1 MTNNKYYI
9 EGLPAELSKQEIQD
23 DLILLKKIVTEIQK
37 KSQVKEIALT
47 ISNKKSSTV
56 NTKQKES
63 ERSNDDLSTEKRA
76 EQYKAQPPLFS
87 LEQLIVPETVR
98 ENILS
103 AIETLKVKDK
113 VFKEWNLQTIEPFP
127 RTALNFY
134 GKPGTGKTLAAQGI
148 AKELD
153 KPIIVASYAQIE
165 SKFHGDGPKNVEAL
179 FYAAQR
185 DNAVL
190 FIDEADSLLSKRL
203 TDVNQGSERAAN
215 SMTSQLLICL
225 EKFEGVVIFA
235 TNLVENYDRAFET
248 RIRHI
253 EFPLPDENAR
263 KHIWQKHFP
272 VELPLKD
279 VSVNNLA
286 KVDDVCGRD
295 IKNAV
300 IDTAVRAARKSQDYI
315 EEQEFIDAINRI
327 KSERTST
334 KGIGKP
340 LTQEEK
346 TKVEE
351 QIKKA
356 LANKENLSNSDN
368 NQNNHHEESS

>member
-1 MTNNKYYI
+1 MTN
-9 EGLPAELSKQEIQD
+9 KQLFIQGISDEINPSVAAVCRSR
-23 DLILLKKIVTEIQK
+23 LLKAVNELVEKSNLEEVTI
-37 KSQVKEIALT
+37 I
-47 ISNKKSSTV
+47 ISNRTNQKAAEKSS
-56 NTKQKES
+56 ES
-63 ERSNDDLSTEKRA
+63 TNDDVSTEKRA

-87 LEQLIVPETVR
+87 LDQLIVPETVK

-148 AKELD
+148 AQELG
-153 KPIIVASYAQIE
+153 KQIIVASYAQIE

-179 FYAAQR
+179 FCAAQR
-185 DNAVL
+185 DNAIL

-235 TNLVENYDRAFET
+235 TNLVENYDTAFET

-253 EFPLPDENAR
+253 EFPLPDKNAR
-263 KHIWQKHFP
+263 EYIWQKHLP
-272 VELPLKD
+272 AELPLKD
-279 VSVNNLA
+279 VSFKNLA
-286 KVDDVCGRD
+286 KVDDICGRD

-300 IDTAVRAARKSQDYI
+300 IDTAVRAARKNQDSI
-315 EEQEFIDAINRI
+315 EEHELIDAINRI

-334 KGIGKP
+334 KSVGKP
-340 LTQEEK
+340 LTEEEK

-351 QIKKA
+351 QIKNA
-356 LANKENLSNSDN
+356 LLHKDNSSNG
-368 NQNNHHEESS
+368 NNHRHEEQS

>member
-1 MTNNKYYI
+1 MINNKYYI
-9 EGLPAELSKQEIQD
+9 EGLPDELSKQEIQD
-23 DLILLKKIVTEIQK
+23 DLILLKQIVTEIQK
-37 KSQVKEIALT
+37 KSKSKEIALT
-47 ISNKKSSTV
+47 ISNKKFSTL
-56 NTKQKES
+56 NTKLKKSES
-63 ERSNDDLSTEKRA
+63 PNDDVSTEKRA

-87 LEQLIVPETVR
+87 LDQLIVPETVR

-148 AKELD
+148 ANELG

-179 FYAAQR
+179 FCAAQR
-185 DNAVL
+185 DNAIL

-235 TNLVENYDRAFET
+235 TNLVENYDTAFET

-263 KHIWQKHFP
+263 KYIWQKHLP
-272 VELPLKD
+272 AELPLNN
-279 VSVNNLA
+279 VFVENLA
-286 KVDDVCGRD
+286 KVDDICGRD

-300 IDTAVRAARKSQDYI
+300 IDTAVRAARKKQDYI
-315 EEQEFIDAINRI
+315 EEQELIDAINRI

-340 LTQEEK
+340 LTEEEK

-351 QIKKA
+351 QIKNA
-356 LANKENLSNSDN
+356 LLNKDNPSNGN
-368 NQNNHHEESS
+368 NNRHHEEQP

>member
-1 MTNNKYYI
+1 MTNKEFFIQGISDEINPGVAAVCRSRLLKAI
-9 EGLPAELSKQEIQD
+9 NELCDKANLEEVTIIISNQTERKIAENPAESSSD
-23 DLILLKKIVTEIQK
+23 DI
-37 KSQVKEIALT
+37 
-47 ISNKKSSTV
+47 
-56 NTKQKES
+56 
-63 ERSNDDLSTEKRA
+63 STEKRA

-87 LEQLIVPETVR
+87 LDQLIVPETVR

-148 AKELD
+148 ANELG

-179 FYAAQR
+179 FCAAQR
-185 DNAVL
+185 DNAIL

-235 TNLVENYDRAFET
+235 TNLVENYDTAFET

-263 KHIWQKHFP
+263 KHIWQKHLP
-272 VELPLKD
+272 AELPLNN
-279 VSVNNLA
+279 VFVENLA
-286 KVDDVCGRD
+286 KVDDICGRD

-300 IDTAVRAARKSQDYI
+300 IDTAVRAARKKQDCI

-340 LTQEEK
+340 LTEEEK

-351 QIKKA
+351 QIKNA
-356 LANKENLSNSDN
+356 LLNKDNPSNGN
-368 NQNNHHEESS
+368 NNRHHEEQP